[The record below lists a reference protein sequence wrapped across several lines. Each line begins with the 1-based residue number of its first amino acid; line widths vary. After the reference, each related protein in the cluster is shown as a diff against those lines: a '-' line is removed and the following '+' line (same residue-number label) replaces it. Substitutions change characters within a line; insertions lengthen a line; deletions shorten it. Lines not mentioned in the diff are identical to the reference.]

1 MEKDFEKLMKELNNL
16 MNEMG
21 DMFKEFDKASK
32 EATGKTLDEIIKM
45 PVKTPEE
52 RKAFVEELLKIK
64 EKLDGKKPR
73 NFDGSYVKITGG
85 KHCTSFE
92 AKGSKNDVIHLLAQ
106 GVSAMI
112 KNLDLDKE
120 KSKEFLNMFIDE
132 VKSMNDNGI
141 II

>member
-1 MEKDFEKLMKELNNL
+1 MEKDLDNLMENLMKVVNDLTET
-16 MNEMG
+16 
-21 DMFKEFDKASK
+21 FDKDSK

-45 PVKTPEE
+45 PVETPEE
-52 RKAFVEELLKIK
+52 KKAFVEELLKIK
-64 EKLDGKKPR
+64 EKLDGKKLCD
-73 NFDGSYVKITGG
+73 FEGQYVKITGG

-92 AKGSKNDVIHLLAQ
+92 AKGSKTDVIHLLAQ

-120 KSKEFLNMFIDE
+120 KSKEFLNLFIDE

>member
-1 MEKDFEKLMKELNNL
+1 MEKDLDNLMEDLMKVVKDFTEA
-16 MNEMG
+16 
-21 DMFKEFDKASK
+21 FDKASK

-45 PVKTPEE
+45 PVETPEE
-52 RKAFVEELLKIK
+52 KKAFVEELLKIK
-64 EKLDGKKPR
+64 EKLDGKKLC

-92 AKGSKNDVIHLLAQ
+92 AKGSKTDVIHLLAQ

-132 VKSMNDNGI
+132 VKSMNNNGI
-141 II
+141 MI

>member
-1 MEKDFEKLMKELNNL
+1 MKKDMNNL
-16 MNEMG
+16 MEDLMKVVKDLNET
-21 DMFKEFDKASK
+21 FDKASK
-32 EATGKTLDEIIKM
+32 EATGKTFEEIIKM
-45 PVKTPEE
+45 PVGTLEE
-52 RKAFVEELLKIK
+52 KKAFVDELLKIK

-85 KHCTSFE
+85 KHCSSFE

-132 VKSMNDNGI
+132 VKEMLNNGI
-141 II
+141 VL

>member
-1 MEKDFEKLMKELNNL
+1 MEKDLDNLMEDLMKVVKDFTEA
-16 MNEMG
+16 
-21 DMFKEFDKASK
+21 FDKASK
-32 EATGKTLDEIIKM
+32 EATGKAFEEIIKM
-45 PVKTPEE
+45 PVETPEE
-52 RKAFVEELLKIK
+52 KKAFVEELLKIK
-64 EKLDGKKPR
+64 EKLDGKKVC

-92 AKGSKNDVIHLLAQ
+92 AKGSKTYVIHLLAQ

-132 VKSMNDNGI
+132 VKAISNSGTI
-141 II
+141 I

>member
-1 MEKDFEKLMKELNNL
+1 MEKDLDNLMENLMKMVNDLTET
-16 MNEMG
+16 
-21 DMFKEFDKASK
+21 FDKVSK
-32 EATGKTLDEIIKM
+32 ETTGKTFEEIIKM
-45 PVKTPEE
+45 PVGTPEE
-52 RKAFVEELLKIK
+52 KKAFVEELLKIK
-64 EKLDGKKPR
+64 EKLDGKKLC

-132 VKSMNDNGI
+132 IKEMLDKGI
-141 II
+141 VL

>member
-1 MEKDFEKLMKELNNL
+1 MKKDIDNLMEDLMKVVKDLN
-16 MNEMG
+16 ET
-21 DMFKEFDKASK
+21 FDKASK
-32 EATGKTLDEIIKM
+32 EATGKTFEEIIKM
-45 PVKTPEE
+45 PVGTPEE
-52 RKAFVEELLKIK
+52 KKAFVEELLKIK
-64 EKLDGKKPR
+64 EKLDGKKLC

-92 AKGSKNDVIHLLAQ
+92 AKGSKTDIIQLLAQ

-132 VKSMNDNGI
+132 IKEMLDKGI
-141 II
+141 VL

>member
-1 MEKDFEKLMKELNNL
+1 MEKDLDNLMEDLMKVVKDFTE
-16 MNEMG
+16 
-21 DMFKEFDKASK
+21 EFDKASK

-45 PVKTPEE
+45 PVETPEE
-52 RKAFVEELLKIK
+52 KKAFVEELLKIK
-64 EKLDGKKPR
+64 EKLDGKKLC

-92 AKGSKNDVIHLLAQ
+92 AKGSKTDVIHLLAQ

-132 VKSMNDNGI
+132 VKEMLDKGI
-141 II
+141 VL

>member
-1 MEKDFEKLMKELNNL
+1 MEKDLDNLMENLMKMVNDLTET
-16 MNEMG
+16 
-21 DMFKEFDKASK
+21 FDKVSK
-32 EATGKTLDEIIKM
+32 ETTGKKFEEIIKM
-45 PVKTPEE
+45 PVRTLEE
-52 RKAFVEELLKIK
+52 KKAFVDELLKIK
-64 EKLDGKKPR
+64 EKLDGKKLC

-132 VKSMNDNGI
+132 IKEMLDKGI
-141 II
+141 VL

>member
-1 MEKDFEKLMKELNNL
+1 MEKDLDNLMENLMKVVNDLTET
-16 MNEMG
+16 
-21 DMFKEFDKASK
+21 FDKASK

-45 PVKTPEE
+45 PVETPEE
-52 RKAFVEELLKIK
+52 KKAFVEELLKIK
-64 EKLDGKKPR
+64 EKLDGKKLCD
-73 NFDGSYVKITGG
+73 FEGQYVKITGG

-92 AKGSKNDVIHLLAQ
+92 AKGSKTDVIHLLAQ

-120 KSKEFLNMFIDE
+120 KSKEFLNLFIDE

>member
-1 MEKDFEKLMKELNNL
+1 MEKDLDNLMEELMKVVNDLTET
-16 MNEMG
+16 
-21 DMFKEFDKASK
+21 FDKASK

-45 PVKTPEE
+45 PVGTPEE
-52 RKAFVEELLKIK
+52 KKAFVEELLKIK
-64 EKLDGKKPR
+64 EKLDGKKLCD
-73 NFDGSYVKITGG
+73 FDGSYVKITGG

-92 AKGSKNDVIHLLAQ
+92 AKGSKTNVIHLLAQ